1 MATVKGVNRTKL
13 DTPNSGNIIPEGQN
27 HGNLKVIFDSYEL
40 SSTASGDIIQLGDL
54 IPEGA
59 AIMDVVIANDALGA
73 STTIKVGDSN
83 DDDRYLA
90 AYSTSSA
97 ARKSLQADGVIDS
110 IGYRIGTNSGDNQ
123 LIATLGGGT
132 GTGTLYA
139 IVVYSL

>member
-27 HGNLKVIFDSYEL
+27 HGNIKVIYDKYEL
-40 SSTASGDIIQLGDL
+40 AAVQIGDIIELGDV

-59 AIMDVVIANDALGA
+59 AIIDVVIATDALGA
-73 STTIKVGDSN
+73 STTIKVGDGNS
-83 DDDRYLA
+83 DDRYLA

-110 IGYRIGTNSGDNQ
+110 LGYRVGTNSGDNQ
-123 LIATLGGGT
+123 ILATHAGGA

-139 IVVYSL
+139 IVVYAL